1 MPRAKTVKPTKKPTR
16 STSLARTAKKTL
28 ITGGTGFLGVHLVR
42 QLINAGEK
50 NLRVMASTV
59 PDWMKDA
66 GVEAIEGSVTNADDV
81 ANAVQNVSAIFH
93 LAGKVSRDN
102 NDAAA
107 MNRIHVHGTRLLC
120 EAAREAGVNTMVL
133 ASSSGTIAVSED
145 DQIRDETFPPPL
157 EIISRWA
164 YYASKYYQERTALEN
179 FDGDGRRLVIMNP
192 TLLLGPD
199 DERLSSTKPVM
210 DFLGRKIPYTP
221 SGGLSFVD
229 ARDAAAAFIAALE
242 KGRHQEKYL
251 LGAANLTFKEFF
263 ARLERLSGV
272 CAPLIKMPKKLAMAG
287 SSFIDS
293 VFKNWGKASPIQP
306 KEVEQAEY
314 FWYLDST
321 KALDELGFS
330 PRDSQET
337 LQDTVKYLRE
347 NFLGD
352 GVFSS

>member
-1 MPRAKTVKPTKKPTR
+1 MVMPKVAKSKSLSKP
-16 STSLARTAKKTL
+16 AKKIL
-28 ITGGTGFLGVHLVR
+28 VTGGTGFLGVHLVR
-42 QLINAGEK
+42 QLIDSGEK
-50 NLRVMASTV
+50 NLRVMASSI

-66 GVEAIEGSVTNADDV
+66 GVDAIQGSVTNVDDV
-81 ANAVQNVSAIFH
+81 AKAVQGAAAVFH

-102 NDAAA
+102 DDAGA
-107 MNRIHVHGTRLLC
+107 MNKIHVQGTRLLC
-120 EAAREAGVNTMVL
+120 EAAKEAGVKTMVL

-145 DQIRDETFPPPL
+145 PDVHDETYPPPV

-164 YYASKYYQERTALEN
+164 YYASKYYQERTAIDN

-199 DERLSSTKPVM
+199 DERLSSTKVVL
-210 DFLGRKIPYTP
+210 DFLGRKIPYAP

-229 ARDAAAAFIAALE
+229 ARDAATAFIIALE
-242 KGRHQEKYL
+242 KGNHQEKYL
-251 LGAANLTFKEFF
+251 LGAANMTFAEFF

-272 CAPLIKMPKKLAMAG
+272 SAPMFKVPKKLAMAG

-321 KALDELGFS
+321 KAEEELGFS
-330 PRDSQET
+330 ARDPQET
-337 LQDTVKYLRE
+337 LQDTIKYLRE

-352 GVFSS
+352 GVFS

>member
-1 MPRAKTVKPTKKPTR
+1 MSKANKRPPK
-16 STSLARTAKKTL
+16 STSLARTSKKIL

-42 QLINAGEK
+42 QLIDAGEK
-50 NLRVMASTV
+50 NLRVIASSV
-59 PDWMKDA
+59 PEWMKDA
-66 GVEAIEGSVTNADDV
+66 GVEPVEGSVTDADDI
-81 ANAVQNVSAIFH
+81 ANAVRGASAIFH

-102 NDAAA
+102 SDAAL
-107 MNRIHVHGTRLLC
+107 MNKIHVQGTRLIC
-120 EAAREAGVNTMVL
+120 EAAKEAGVKTMIL

-145 DQIRDETFPPPL
+145 DQVRDETFPPPV

-164 YYASKYYQERTALEN
+164 YYASKYFQERTALDS

-199 DERLSSTKPVM
+199 DERLSSTKPVL

-229 ARDAAAAFIAALE
+229 ARDAASAFITSLD

-251 LGAANLTFKEFF
+251 LGAANMTFAEFF

-272 CAPLIKMPKKLAMAG
+272 SAPMLKVPRKLAMAG
-287 SSFIDS
+287 SAVIDS
-293 VFKNWGKASPIQP
+293 VFKSWGKASPIQP

-321 KALDELGFS
+321 KAIEELGFA
-330 PRDSQET
+330 PRDPQET
-337 LQDTVKYLRE
+337 LSATIKYLRE
-347 NFLGD
+347 NFLGE
-352 GVFSS
+352 GVFS